1 MNGDNYQ
8 ITYNLN
14 AKDNVTPLMHKISK
28 SVLEMEKLIQNQENR
43 AIEEAAKKA
52 ARSLTRQQ
60 SAFTKELR
68 ISLNNAKIKVLN
80 EKANSISS
88 LNQAKV
94 KQIDTKTTIIA
105 NKAQK
110 TKEALEAFRQDRQRK
125 VRIQK
130 EQDEA
135 RAFKQEQVRIK
146 EREKLQELASIR
158 EKRRIAERGKEKIYW
173 SQQELKYLSGNQK
186 VRMQEFIRMQQRQQQ
201 LMSVKDMV
209 QYGVGGY
216 IGYEIG
222 KSAINQAIVQPLKQ
236 YAGYQNLKL
245 VSEAIYGKN
254 AEQMYNLMEKRA
266 LKYGEAMTENE
277 SVFKQVGAIFP
288 NDIKKQQELLNAILN
303 LSTSFTSSSERG
315 GANLQLIQTFG
326 QLFNG
331 IMPDERADIKPLL
344 TRGINLPDL
353 LGRFLKLKRAGTTA
367 DFKRILGDSQ
377 KIFEFLVFIN
387 NDPTLKKLLTK
398 KEISLASGFDRT
410 KQTLSLL
417 SSRVGESIDQYYG
430 VSNKLHSLLNSMLD
444 KDGNLKKGI
453 TLIIDMLAPFA
464 LPAFVGAIAG
474 IAALPKIIPMVGGFA
489 NGILSLTKILGPVSI
504 LLSALLAPGLDWSML
519 SDDKLST
526 MEKVLKVVPK
536 LLQYALN
543 IGMIIYG
550 HPLVKALGLI
560 GLGITAAKDVF
571 ESNKDTQSIPQ
582 VNTNTTTNNNVSTQQ
597 KIIMEHVVKSDNP
610 NITVNTKIK
619 DPVTNDPWYSRNR
632 IMEWAYL

>member
-8 ITYNLN
+8 IKYTLT
-14 AKDNVTPLMHKISK
+14 AQDNVTNVLNKIAKTLDDISRQQTKIFKEAGTLHK
-28 SVLEMEKLIQNQENR
+28 SVLEKQIY
-43 AIEEAAKKA
+43 AKKIEMA
-52 ARSLTRQQ
+52 HIVDKNKQILLQKKINQ
-60 SAFTKELR
+60 SNLDIEAKQIR
-68 ISLNNAKIKVLN
+68 NKISNAKLSDIESKKDKN
-80 EKANSISS
+80 N
-88 LNQAKV
+88 
-94 KQIDTKTTIIA
+94 
-105 NKAQK
+105 
-110 TKEALEAFRQDRQRK
+110 
-125 VRIQK
+125 
-130 EQDEA
+130 
-135 RAFKQEQVRIK
+135 IK
-146 EREKLQELASIR
+146 EREKLQELANIR

-186 VRMQEFIRMQQRQQQ
+186 VRMQQFIRMQKQQQ
-201 LMSVKDMV
+201 QAMSVKDMV

-216 IGYEIG
+216 VGYEMG
-222 KSAINQAIVQPLKQ
+222 KGAINQAIVQPLKQ

-331 IMPDERADIKPLL
+331 MMPDERADIKPLL

-353 LGRFLKLKRAGTTA
+353 LGRFLKLKRAGTTD
-367 DFKRILGDSQ
+367 DFQRILGDSQ

-430 VSNKLHSLLNSMLD
+430 VSNKLHKLLNSMLD
-444 KDGNLKKGI
+444 TEGNLKKGI
-453 TLIIDMLAPFA
+453 TVIIDMLAPFA
-464 LPAFVGAIAG
+464 LPAFIGAIAG
-474 IAALPKIIPMVGGFA
+474 IAALAKTLPKVGGYA
-489 NGILSLTKILGPVSI
+489 SGIASSILSLTKILGPVSI
-504 LLSALLAPGLDWSML
+504 LLSALSSSGLDWSML
-519 SDDKLST
+519 SDNKLST
-526 MEKVLKVVPK
+526 MEKVLKAMPK
-536 LLQYALN
+536 LINYMIDIA
-543 IGMIIYG
+543 MIIFG
-550 HPLVKALGLI
+550 NKWVKLAGAAGLLI
-560 GLGITAAKDVF
+560 SGVKDIF

-597 KIIMEHVVKSDNP
+597 KIIMEHVVKSVSP
-610 NITVNTKIK
+610 HITVDTKIK
-619 DPVTNDPWYSRNR
+619 EPVTNMPWYSRDSQ
-632 IMEWAYL
+632 IAWTH

>member
-8 ITYNLN
+8 IKYTLT
-14 AKDNVTPLMHKISK
+14 AQDNVTNVLNKIAKTLDDISRQQTKIFKEAGTLHK
-28 SVLEMEKLIQNQENR
+28 SVLEKQIY
-43 AIEEAAKKA
+43 AKKIEMA
-52 ARSLTRQQ
+52 HIVDKNKQILLQKKINQ
-60 SAFTKELR
+60 SNLDIEAKQIR
-68 ISLNNAKIKVLN
+68 NKISNAKLSDIESKKDKN
-80 EKANSISS
+80 N
-88 LNQAKV
+88 
-94 KQIDTKTTIIA
+94 
-105 NKAQK
+105 
-110 TKEALEAFRQDRQRK
+110 
-125 VRIQK
+125 
-130 EQDEA
+130 
-135 RAFKQEQVRIK
+135 IK

-186 VRMQEFIRMQQRQQQ
+186 VRMQEFIKMQQRQQQ
-201 LMSVKDMV
+201 SMSVKDMV

-216 IGYEIG
+216 VGYEMG

-367 DFKRILGDSQ
+367 DFQRILGDSQ

-444 KDGNLKKGI
+444 TDGNLKKGI
-453 TLIIDMLAPFA
+453 TVIIDMLAPFA

-474 IAALPKIIPMVGGFA
+474 IAALAKTGIAALVKTIPTLTKTIPIAGVVA

-504 LLSALLAPGLDWSML
+504 LLGALSSSGLDWSML
-519 SDDKLST
+519 SDNKLST

-536 LLQYALN
+536 LLEYALN

-597 KIIMEHVVKSDNP
+597 KIIMEHVVKSVSP
-610 NITVNTKIK
+610 HITVDTKIK
-619 DPVTNDPWYSRNR
+619 EPVTNMPWYSRDSQIAWMN
-632 IMEWAYL
+632 